1 MISRKGLPDFMKK
14 MSDKRLEELSDPK
27 NFHQHQT
34 PTKINVEFDRKRQ
47 KNNTKKKGKK

>member
-14 MSDKRLEELSDPK
+14 MSDERLEELSDHK
-27 NFHQHQT
+27 NFHQT
-34 PTKINVEFDRKRQ
+34 PTKINVEFDRKKQ